1 MRNRT
6 IVAAVAEPSAVA
18 PLPRRAVSGIDPM
31 VPRPFRIE
39 RVRQEVAGCFS
50 WHLKPL
56 DGASFHFL
64 PGQFNMLYAPGV
76 GEVAISVSGDCRDQT
91 TLVHTIREVGTVT
104 KAMALMRAGATVG
117 VRGPFGSAW
126 PVEAGYGK
134 DVVFV
139 TGTVGLAPLRP
150 LIYEVLN
157 RREKYG
163 KVIINYGSR
172 GTDDILF
179 ERDLHAWRGRFDLEV
194 HVTVHTA
201 HSGYRGR
208 VGSVAAAVK
217 IGRFDGENA
226 VAFIC
231 RSEALTRPAVQALQ
245 DRGMTTDR
253 IYVTLE
259 RNMKCGIGFCGHCQF
274 GPTFMCKEGPVYR
287 FDTIEKIFTVREL

>member
-1 MRNRT
+1 LT
-6 IVAAVAEPSAVA
+6 PTVA
-18 PLPRRAVSGIDPM
+18 PAVTAFRALDPM
-31 VPRPFRIE
+31 IPRPFRIE
-39 RVRQEVAGCFS
+39 RVKSEVERCFS

-56 DGASFHFL
+56 DGAPFHFL
-64 PGQFNMLYAPGV
+64 PGQFNMLYAPGI
-76 GEVAISVSGDCRDQT
+76 GEVAISASGDSRDHT
-91 TLVHTIREVGTVT
+91 ILVHTIRAVGTVT
-104 KAMALMRAGATVG
+104 KAMAALRAGAMVG

-126 PVEAGYGK
+126 PIEAGYGK

-172 GTDDILF
+172 GTDDILY

-201 HSGYRGR
+201 KTGYRGR

-217 IGRFDGENA
+217 ISRFDGGNA
-226 VAFIC
+226 VAFVC
-231 RSEALTRPAVQALQ
+231 RSEAMTRTAVQALQ
-245 DRGMTTDR
+245 ERDVPTDR

-274 GPTFMCKEGPVYR
+274 GPTFMCREGPVYR
-287 FDTIEKIFTVREL
+287 FDTIERIFSIREL